1 MKRIAL
7 TSIALIA
14 LAGAA
19 SAQTAADLSSAS
31 RVTLTTLAPDAK
43 LDNLTVIQVREINR
57 AVTSNDG
64 LTQPEL
70 RTILAN

>member
-7 TSIALIA
+7 TSVALIA

-19 SAQTAADLSSAS
+19 SAQTTPDLSSAS
-31 RVTLTTLAPDAK
+31 RVTLSTLAPAAN
-43 LDNLTVIQVREINR
+43 LDSLTAIQVRQINR
-57 AVTSNDG
+57 AVVSNDG